1 MSLAI
6 LGVGTSVPPLR
17 VTQKEAAAVAQA
29 LCCRT
34 EREAA
39 LVSALHRQTEI
50 ATRHMVPGNEW
61 LVDALRQ
68 KTNRAGGTYPG
79 PDTAARMRVYAKEAL
94 PLGLEASRRALD
106 DAGVATAAITH
117 LVTVSCTGF
126 SAPGLDVGLVNGL
139 GLRPTV
145 ARTQVGYM
153 GCHGAFNGL
162 AVARA
167 LAAADPSARVLLCSV
182 ELCSLHYHF
191 PWDPQAMVSNALFA
205 DGAAALVGAADGPAA
220 TGWRALATG
229 SCLLPDSE
237 DAMTWT
243 ITNHGFVMT
252 LSPRVPSLIA
262 AHLRPW
268 LADWLAGHGL
278 TIADVGSWAI
288 HPGGVRILTAAEEAL
303 GLPRGTAAVSRE
315 VLREFGNMSSA
326 TVLFILERL
335 RQRGTPRPCVALGF
349 GPGLVAEAA
358 LFR

>member
-6 LGVGTSVPPLR
+6 RGLGTAVPPLR
-17 VTQKEAAAVAQA
+17 VSQEDAAAVAQA

-34 EREAA
+34 AREAA
-39 LVSALHRQTEI
+39 LVKVLHRQTAI
-50 ATRHMVPGNEW
+50 ASRHLVAGNEW
-61 LVDALRQ
+61 LAAGLR
-68 KTNRAGGTYPG
+68 RVGDVSPGGHDPG
-79 PDTAARMRVYAKEAL
+79 PDTAARMRVYAAEAL
-94 PLGLEASRRALD
+94 PLGGEASRNALD
-106 DAGVATAAITH
+106 DAGVVPTAITH

-126 SAPGLDVGLVNGL
+126 SAPGLDVGLITAL

-145 ARTQVGYM
+145 SRTHVGYM
-153 GCHGAFNGL
+153 GCHGVLNALGVVRAF
-162 AVARA
+162 
-167 LAAADPSARVLLCSV
+167 AADPAARVLVCAV

-205 DGAAALVGAADGPAA
+205 DGAAALVGAAAEPSHDA
-220 TGWRALATG
+220 WRAVANG
-229 SCLLPDSE
+229 SCVLPDSE

-252 LSPRVPSLIA
+252 LSPRVPNLIA

-278 TIADVGSWAI
+278 TVADVRSWAI
-288 HPGGVRILTAAEEAL
+288 HPGGVRILSAVEEAL
-303 GLPRGTAAVSRE
+303 SLPLGTAAVSRE

-335 RQRGTPRPCVALGF
+335 RQRGAPRPCVALGF
-349 GPGLVAEAA
+349 GPGLVAEAV